1 MQKRNISDIIES
13 YLKDV
18 LRDASDVEIRRSEIA
33 NRFECV
39 PSQINYVINTRFT
52 PKQGYAVESKRG
64 GGGYIRIMKLQ
75 VVDEA
80 EYLDRIN
87 LVIQDSISLRD
98 ANAVIENLTHKQL
111 IDEKQAFIMRAAV
124 DDAIVQSIDRPNQAR
139 AIILKHIIGR
149 LKYR

>member
-87 LVIQDSISLRD
+87 LMIQDSISLRD

-139 AIILKHIIGR
+139 AIILKHIIER
-149 LKYR
+149 LK

>member
-80 EYLDRIN
+80 EYLDRII
-87 LVIQDSISLRD
+87 LMIQDSISLRD
-98 ANAVIENLTHKQL
+98 ANAIIENMVHEQL

-124 DDAIVQSIDRPNQAR
+124 DDAIVQSIDKPNQAR
-139 AIILKHIIGR
+139 AIILKHIVER

>member
-87 LVIQDSISLRD
+87 LMIQDSISLRD

-139 AIILKHIIGR
+139 AIILKHIIRR

>member
-139 AIILKHIIGR
+139 AIILKHIIRR

>member
-87 LVIQDSISLRD
+87 LMIQDSISLRD

>member
-87 LVIQDSISLRD
+87 LMIQDSISLRD

-139 AIILKHIIGR
+139 AIILKHIIER